1 MSGFSATA
9 SANGTSQT
17 STNPSAL
24 VTSSATATATSNVSQ
39 EDAQNLANSTAQ
51 QVANSVVQNDSNII
65 SQTLNL
71 SPAYIKG
78 AYSVYNINYL
88 INYAEDP
95 QFLTY
100 IYTDIS
106 GNISDISNNI
116 SLNVQLNRNIYDS
129 VDESKTIGSAEYSI
143 NFRYSVIPNGSNSI
157 YLLSGTYTTL
167 QIVFDSINN
176 NQYYIYKSGFLEQY
190 LTGQLTSTNYSIDL
204 IRYAKLVSDIVQ
216 SVEIQNL
223 TTNNSTFTNVG
234 IKNTTPS
241 FPTPYPTTYSLNFDN
256 AILTSIY

>member
-1 MSGFSATA
+1 MSSFSATS
-9 SANGTSQT
+9 SANGTSLT

-51 QVANSVVQNDSNII
+51 QVANSVVQNDANII
-65 SQTLNL
+65 SQTLIL

-78 AYSVYNINYL
+78 AYSVYNTNYL
-88 INYAEDP
+88 INYAELP

-100 IYTDIS
+100 IYT
-106 GNISDISNNI
+106 DISNNI

-129 VDESKTIGSAEYSI
+129 ADETKNIGSAEYSI
-143 NFRYSVIPNGSNSI
+143 NFRYSVIPNGSNTI

-167 QIVFDSINN
+167 QIVYDSNSNN
-176 NQYYIYKSGFLEQY
+176 TYYIYKSGFLKQFLNAP
-190 LTGQLTSTNYSIDL
+190 LTQNNYDIDL
-204 IRYAKLVSDIVQ
+204 ITYAELTSDIVQ

-223 TTNNSTFTNVG
+223 TTNNKTTFTNVG

-241 FPTPYPTTYSLNFDN
+241 FPPYPTTYSLNFDN

>member
-1 MSGFSATA
+1 MSSFSATA
-9 SANGTSQT
+9 SANGTSLT
-17 STNPSAL
+17 STKPSGL
-24 VTSSATATATSNVSQ
+24 GTSSATATATSNVSQ

-51 QVANSVVQNDSNII
+51 QVANSVVQNDANII
-65 SQTLNL
+65 SQTLTL

-78 AYSVYNINYL
+78 AYSNYNTNYL
-88 INYAEDP
+88 VNYAEAP

-100 IYTDIS
+100 IYT
-106 GNISDISNNI
+106 DISNNI

-129 VDESKTIGSAEYSI
+129 ANELKTIGTAEYSI
-143 NFRYSVIPNGSNSI
+143 NFRYTVIPNGSNTI

-167 QIVFDSINN
+167 QIVYDSINN

-190 LTGQLTSTNYSIDL
+190 LNGPLTSNNYSIGL
-204 IRYAKLVSDIVQ
+204 IKYAILKSDIVQ

-223 TTNNSTFTNVG
+223 TTNNKTTFTNAG

-241 FPTPYPTTYSLNFDN
+241 FPPYPTTYSLNFDN